1 MYWSQ
6 IGKYKETKLL
16 AGTLP
21 RHGISYITGA
31 HTPGKT
37 AIIADLVVALAAG
50 DLGCGL
56 GLDSS
61 GTRQSLSGWF
71 GNAVGSPSRIAVAC
85 PLEELDATRAAI
97 EACAL
102 ARGVTGPLPIVIW
115 GQHGDFVATLR
126 DGTVRWHEARD
137 ELGVL
142 DLIVV
147 AGASFGEPHE
157 HRKLVLALH
166 SMVSATK
173 SPILVSVDTLPADQA
188 DLAQAILDTSSDGA
202 GGVLTLAK
210 PPAGAGWSRR
220 HELARVRLGTVE
232 AVVASAGRTVAF
244 APHWHEAPPPP
255 PPAPKA
261 ESPIVARLVY
271 PMTGYEISAE
281 EKARWPDH
289 GWIFTLDQAVAA
301 VEGAR
306 ALAARRLSS
315 RSAPWADSPA
325 PKSTGS
331 RQSFSPPASWNLR
344 PSSPPSKGYCPP
356 REASAHQNSKTINS

>member
-1 MYWSQ
+1 MSWSQ

-21 RHGISYITGA
+21 RHGVNYITGA

-85 PLEELDATRAAI
+85 PLEDLNATRAAI

-102 ARGVTGPLPIVIW
+102 ARGVTAQLPIALW

-137 ELGVL
+137 ELGGL

-188 DLAQAILDTSSDGA
+188 DLAQAILETSSDGA

-220 HELARVRLGTVE
+220 HVPRRRQAADHERPIILGDVDR
-232 AVVASAGRTVAF
+232 AVDPR
-244 APHWHEAPPPP
+244 ERRAPP
-255 PPAPKA
+255 
-261 ESPIVARLVY
+261 
-271 PMTGYEISAE
+271 
-281 EKARWPDH
+281 
-289 GWIFTLDQAVAA
+289 F
-301 VEGAR
+301 
-306 ALAARRLSS
+306 
-315 RSAPWADSPA
+315 
-325 PKSTGS
+325 
-331 RQSFSPPASWNLR
+331 
-344 PSSPPSKGYCPP
+344 
-356 REASAHQNSKTINS
+356 EA